1 MSGSNGT
8 YRVQLDTYY
17 GPLDLLLYLIR
28 RDEVDIYDI
37 PISRI
42 AEQYIAYVD
51 VLRTIDPNTAGE
63 FLVMIA
69 TLMEVKSRML
79 LPVPPPEEQEDFV
92 DPRRELVRQLLEYKR
107 FKDAAEALG
116 EAATQR
122 SLRFERRPIVIDEE
136 EGRGAVDIE
145 DVALWDL
152 LAAFNELLA
161 QVGREPATHDVIY
174 DDTPIALHAA
184 DLVDRLS
191 RAGGSIEFTSIFSG
205 LTKVEIIGLFLAL
218 LELVRQKRIRAEQSQ
233 QFEMITIHL
242 LEEADAPDATIEP
255 ESGAVEAH
263 SEPAVESET
272 AAVEAPTEPVDDPEP
287 APTLAEEFDA
297 ADDAEH
303 LDHARP

>member
-51 VLRTIDPNTAGE
+51 VLHTIDPNSAGE
-63 FLVMIA
+63 FVVMIA

-79 LPVPPPEEQEDFV
+79 LPTPPPEEQDDFV

-116 EAATQR
+116 EAATRR
-122 SLRFERRPIVIDEE
+122 SLRFERRPIVIDDEDAP
-136 EGRGAVDIE
+136 GAVDIE

-161 QVGREPATHDVIY
+161 QVGREPATHEVIY
-174 DDTPIALHAA
+174 DDTPIALYAA
-184 DLVDRLS
+184 DLVDRLG
-191 RAGGSIEFTSIFSG
+191 RAGGSLEFSTIFSG
-205 LTKVEIIGLFLAL
+205 LTKAEMIGLFLAL
-218 LELVRQKRIRAEQSQ
+218 LELVRQKRIRAEQSH
-233 QFEMITIHL
+233 QFEMITMHL
-242 LEEADAPDATIEP
+242 LEEADAPDATIES
-255 ESGAVEAH
+255 ETGAVEAR
-263 SEPAVESET
+263 SETAVGSET
-272 AAVEAPTEPVDDPEP
+272 AAVETPTEPADDSAP
-287 APTLAEEFDA
+287 APPLTEEFDA
-297 ADDAEH
+297 ADDA
-303 LDHARP
+303 